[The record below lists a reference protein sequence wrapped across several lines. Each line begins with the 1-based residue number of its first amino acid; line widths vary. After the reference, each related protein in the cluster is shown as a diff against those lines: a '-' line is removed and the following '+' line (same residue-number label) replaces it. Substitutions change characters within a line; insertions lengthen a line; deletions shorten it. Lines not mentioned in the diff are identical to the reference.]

1 MPYVVQYNPQGLG
14 SRSDY
19 ETRGK
24 LRYLED
30 ISPKWRLMSD
40 ASKSPL
46 EGHGKKRICT
56 RRYPPRTLTVLSS
69 SLQDIQSVKH

>member
-24 LRYLED
+24 SRYLED

-46 EGHGKKRICT
+46 EGHGK
-56 RRYPPRTLTVLSS
+56 SG
-69 SLQDIQSVKH
+69 SVHAAILRELLPSYQAVYKTYNQ